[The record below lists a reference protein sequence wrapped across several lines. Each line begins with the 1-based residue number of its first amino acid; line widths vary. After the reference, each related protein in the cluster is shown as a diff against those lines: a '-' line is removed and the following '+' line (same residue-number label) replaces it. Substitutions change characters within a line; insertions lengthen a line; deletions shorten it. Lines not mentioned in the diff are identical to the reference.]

1 MDKPNREVLSVLL
14 DAYFNEDY
22 EIDEANAHV
31 VSALGKDGLA
41 TIVVD
46 EGIGAQPFG
55 TNDPY
60 IEFTEKGKAFM
71 ESLLVLW
78 QRKYLKMPRM
88 PLMLYRLIEIIGISM
103 SQLLIRPMPANLD
116 QPGS

>member
-71 ESLLVLW
+71 ESLLDAMAAKVSEDAKNAVDAVQAYRDHW
-78 QRKYLKMPRM
+78 DKY
-88 PLMLYRLIEIIGISM
+88 E
-103 SQLLIRPMPANLD
+103 PATY
-116 QPGS
+116 